1 MLYLKKIMQDNKITI
16 KTLENSVF
24 GGGYKVMNVLNK
36 HSVSIDIL
44 KKIKEYFVKQGI
56 LNKDFDIGMFL
67 DDVTS

>member
-36 HSVSIDIL
+36 HSVSIDI
-44 KKIKEYFVKQGI
+44 
-56 LNKDFDIGMFL
+56 
-67 DDVTS
+67 